1 MPQATLPTDRRSLS
15 RRLHTVLY
23 SPGVFA
29 LITPYKCGWLDGGC
43 GIAAEGIALWL
54 GARAQIWVLLDEQDR
69 AQHLLARYGPWCLD
83 GDGVSTSAA
92 LLARWARLEGI
103 PHGRLERARAANR
116 LMAPAD
122 PLIARRLAALL
133 QARLPAAAVRAILA
147 E

>member
-54 GARAQIWVLLDEQDR
+54 GAKTQIWVLLDAQGR
-69 AQHLLARYGPWCLD
+69 AQHLLVRYGEWYLD
-83 GDGVSTSAA
+83 GDGISTGAE
-92 LLARWARLEGI
+92 LLARWAKLEMI
-103 PHGRLERARAANR
+103 PKGRLERARAANR

-122 PLIARRLAALL
+122 PLIARQLAALL
-133 QARLPAAAVRAILA
+133 QARLPVAGVRAILA